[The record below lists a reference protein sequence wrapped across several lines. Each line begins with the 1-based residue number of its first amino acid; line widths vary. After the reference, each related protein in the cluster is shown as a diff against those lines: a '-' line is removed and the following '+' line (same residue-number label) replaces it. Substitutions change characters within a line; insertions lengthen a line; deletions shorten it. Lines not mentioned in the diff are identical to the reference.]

1 MAQDLSE
8 VARLTDPAFYAGDPH
23 PVYARLRREAPV
35 FWCADG
41 QFWALSKYEDVRRVG
56 HDTTLFSSRRGTLLS
71 DGRARDA
78 GGPHAPGARHL
89 MRSDPPD
96 HTMLRKI
103 VARSFTPRMIASL
116 EDRARVIT
124 HDLFD
129 QIDGTAVTDVVAALS
144 APLTTFVIAE
154 LMGVPRE
161 RWAEFW
167 TWTDSAIA
175 QVDAGRN
182 DPTLAGHI
190 SDLMTFFGELLEQRR
205 RQPADDIVSDLVAG
219 ELHGQPLTELD
230 LLTYCKF
237 LLVAGT
243 ETTRNLI
250 SSGTALLSEFPGQ
263 RRLLIDSPELIP
275 GAVEEML
282 RITSPVLAF
291 CRTATAE
298 TEIRGQRIAAGDYV
312 ALLYASANRDEDV
325 WPDPE
330 RFDVTRRQARPHV
343 AFGFGAHVCLG
354 ANLARM
360 EARVLFE
367 ELLRAF
373 PDFQVTGPA
382 VRGGSTL
389 VAIVEQ
395 LPAVF
400 GRRAQVRAGV

>member
-1 MAQDLSE
+1 MVQDLSE

-35 FWCADG
+35 FWCPAG

-56 HDTTLFSSRRGTLLS
+56 HDTALFSSRRGTLLT

-78 GGPHAPGARHL
+78 GGPHVPGARHL

-103 VARSFTPRMIASL
+103 VSRSFTPRMITSL
-116 EDRARVIT
+116 EERARVIT
-124 HDLFD
+124 RDLLE
-129 QIDGTAVTDVVAALS
+129 QIDGAAVTDVVAALS

-182 DPTLAGHI
+182 DPGLARQIGE
-190 SDLMTFFGELLEQRR
+190 LMAFFGELLEQRR
-205 RQPADDIVSDLVAG
+205 RHPADDIVSDLVAG
-219 ELHGQPLTELD
+219 ELHGEPLTELD

-250 SSGTALLSEFPGQ
+250 SSGIALLSEYPDQ
-263 RRLLIDSPELIP
+263 RRLLIDSPELL
-275 GAVEEML
+275 GDAVEEML
-282 RITSPVLAF
+282 RVVSPVLAF
-291 CRTATAE
+291 CRTATAD

-312 ALLYASANRDEDV
+312 ALLYASANRDEEI
-325 WPDPE
+325 WPDPD
-330 RFDVTRRQARPHV
+330 RFDVLRRQGRPHV

-382 VRGGSTL
+382 VRGQSTL
-389 VAIVEQ
+389 VAIVKQ

-400 GRRAQVRAGV
+400 GARAHAAAGV